1 MRDVERNK
9 LLFDPKGNA
18 IIVTSVIE
26 YEGTKRMVV
35 RITKGYGL
43 NEKREKLEFTYD
55 EFDKWAN
62 SLIDKKS
69 INMSEDKN
77 EKDEKDTFKEMRSIL
92 FETLRG
98 VKDGTIDAEK
108 AKTVSSV
115 SQTLI
120 NSAKVEIDY
129 IKTIGNKKKSNLL
142 E

>member
-9 LLFDPKGNA
+9 LLFNSKGDA
-18 IIVTSVIE
+18 LIVTSVIE
-26 YEGTKRMVV
+26 YEGSKKMIVYT
-35 RITKGYGL
+35 TKGYGL

-55 EFDKWAN
+55 EFNDWKKGLTN
-62 SLIDKKS
+62 KKRLIM
-69 INMSEDKN
+69 NTEN
-77 EKDEKDTFKEMRSIL
+77 QNEKDTFKEMRSIL

-98 VKDGTIDAEK
+98 VKDGTIDDEK
-108 AKTVSSV
+108 AKTISSV

-129 IKTIGNKKKSNLL
+129 IKTVGNNKKSKLL